1 MFDIRQRYQA
11 FVVYFNLTFVALL
24 LGIFIQTR
32 THLLSHAFIC
42 SFSVYVFIQS
52 FVFFCDF
59 LGGLVENKQIFTA
72 QYHHLGWCMT
82 RRGRHLTGPS
92 SELLPDWRGRLM
104 RVWKDTS
111 IPL

>member
-42 SFSVYVFIQS
+42 SFSVYVFIS
-52 FVFFCDF
+52 
-59 LGGLVENKQIFTA
+59 
-72 QYHHLGWCMT
+72 HLYFSVT
-82 RRGRHLTGPS
+82 F
-92 SELLPDWRGRLM
+92 
-104 RVWKDTS
+104 
-111 IPL
+111 